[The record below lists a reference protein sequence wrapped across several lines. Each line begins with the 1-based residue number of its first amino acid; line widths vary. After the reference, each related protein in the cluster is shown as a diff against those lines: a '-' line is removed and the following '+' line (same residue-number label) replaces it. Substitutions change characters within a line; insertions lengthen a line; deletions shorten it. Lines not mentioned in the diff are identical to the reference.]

1 MVEKDTD
8 VRIGKFSV
16 LRRLGRGGMGAVYEG
31 YDPALDRRVAIK
43 TLTSEAISDKD
54 SRGRFE
60 REARAA
66 AKLSHPNIVTIY
78 ELGNFG
84 GVGKPYIVMEY
95 LEGADVAT
103 IVEQGSLPFAEAL
116 DIVVQLCRALDFAH
130 QNGVVHRDVKPSN
143 LRYLD
148 NGQVKI
154 MDFGIA
160 RLEGGHTYTKSGVML
175 GTVHYMSPEQ
185 IRGEKLDGRTDIF
198 STGCILYEL
207 LTGKRPFPGDTAT
220 AVLYNIVHENPH
232 PVIEANRDFP
242 QEIQRAL
249 DRALAKNADD
259 RFSTAGEMAKELE
272 KLLAVYRKT
281 LPRTSGATQEGLD
294 ELDALAR
301 SKQWRSLEEKARS
314 LLEQNPQLD
323 EARRHLRRAGRELFR
338 QTLEQSQGSP
348 GETRQLQEIRQ
359 ELTEIYG
366 PETERRGPELT
377 ETEIVGTVSASRATV
392 SSKSADTGELRGE
405 STAAVRALAA
415 PIWALFFV
423 ALLGAGGALYW
434 MFASEPAGPATVSH
448 RLRVVS
454 EPAGA
459 EVIVNGRAMGLRTT
473 ESGVEIPIS
482 GKENDTVLVE
492 LRRDGFLPASREVIL
507 ASATPEPLTLALE
520 AATRAF
526 ELITTPPGASVSLD
540 GKMVDGVTPLRLELT
555 ATEKHEILLTLE
567 EHQSQTIAISAEDPL
582 PASPIVLTHLGSPGR
597 FIVDSTYPV
606 GIRRGRDVL
615 APESASPSVELRPAT
630 YDLSLVAPE
639 VFLNQSMK
647 VTIRTGETVTRTT
660 PALGRVNVRANP
672 GNCTVAINGFQ
683 AGSPPFMNKPIV
695 EGLHEFV
702 FTWPGDVK
710 DTQQIRVESGKPT
723 YVIGQRP

>member
-1 MVEKDTD
+1 MVQKDTD

-43 TLTSEAISDKD
+43 TLTSDAISDQD

-66 AKLSHPNIVTIY
+66 AKLSHPNIVTVY

-84 GVGKPYIVMEY
+84 GIGKPYIVMEY

-116 DIVVQLCRALDFAH
+116 DIVIQLCRALDFAH

-198 STGCILYEL
+198 SAGCILYEL

-232 PVIEANRDFP
+232 PVIEANRDLP
-242 QEIQRAL
+242 QEVQRAL

-281 LPRTSGATQEGLD
+281 LPRTSGATQKGLD

-301 SKQWRSLEEKARS
+301 RKQWRSLEEKARS
-314 LLEQNPQLD
+314 LLEGNPQLD
-323 EARRHLRRAGRELFR
+323 DARRHLRRAGRELYR
-338 QTLEQSQGSP
+338 QQLEQSQGSS
-348 GETRQLQEIRQ
+348 GDTRQLQEIRQ

-366 PETERRGPELT
+366 PETERRRPELT
-377 ETEIVGTVSASRATV
+377 ETEIVGTGSASAATV
-392 SSKSADTGELRGE
+392 SSKPADTGELRGE

-423 ALLGAGGALYW
+423 AVLGIGAIFYW
-434 MFASEPAGPATVSH
+434 MFAREPAGPATVSH
-448 RLRVVS
+448 RLRIVS

-459 EVIVNGRAMGLRTT
+459 AIIVDGRAIGLTT
-473 ESGVEIPIS
+473 TAAGVEVPIS

-492 LRRDGFLPASREVIL
+492 LRRDGFVPASREVIL
-507 ASATPEPLTLALE
+507 GSVAPEPLSLALE
-520 AATRAF
+520 VARRTF
-526 ELITTPPGASVSLD
+526 ELVTTPPGASVRLD
-540 GKMVDGVTPLRLELT
+540 GKTIDGVTPLSLELST
-555 ATEKHEILLTLE
+555 TEKHEIVLTLE
-567 EHQSQTIAISAEDPL
+567 EHQSQTIAIAAADPL
-582 PASPIVLTHLGSPGR
+582 PGSPIVLAPLGRPGR

-606 GIRRGRDVL
+606 AIHRGRDVL
-615 APESASPSVELRPAT
+615 APESASPRIELRPAT
-630 YDLSLVAPE
+630 YDLALVAAD
-639 VFLNQSMK
+639 VFLNQSMR
-647 VTIRTGETVTRTT
+647 VTIRTGETVTQTT
-660 PALGRVNVRANP
+660 PSLGRVNVRANP
-672 GNCTVAINGFQ
+672 GNCTVTINGFP

-702 FTWPGDVK
+702 FTWPGNAM
-710 DTQQIRVESGKPT
+710 DTQQIRVEPGKPT